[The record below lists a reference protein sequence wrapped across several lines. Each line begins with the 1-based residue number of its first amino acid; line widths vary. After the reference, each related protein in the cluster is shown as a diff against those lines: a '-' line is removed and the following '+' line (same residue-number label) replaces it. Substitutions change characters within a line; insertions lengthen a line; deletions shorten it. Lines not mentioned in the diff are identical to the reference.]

1 MASTFKLANGYE
13 LITIHLMK
21 GKQNAAYRGTR
32 ILYLYPWKNGRGY
45 YSAVYEL
52 ILDLKYTMA
61 NKGNFAVKNFSGI
74 INNWDLQ
81 AGFQHGLKFT
91 NGVAEKKVS
100 LEIRPPINTASAS
113 SSRTAFDPITLPNVT
128 VYATPQD
135 GGTYY
140 ITFSNSSYNAGYVW
154 GGGGNWGSNNP
165 CEYTSCTIDDPFQYF
180 DEDFLKAVDDVVAES
195 LYQFAQA
202 KVITTTLSYCQDLA
216 WSGLTKSRA
225 FEDLSQYVQDR
236 IKDRVN
242 AEKDPNA
249 THGDSNGN
257 YVNANNISA
266 KGHHPCI

>member
-1 MASTFKLANGYE
+1 MDNNATWGYDTNGNPIPPPGGHTPVNFDDNKYDVFLNSYYNDITDLGEAATVIHEALHCQYLDWYRQACIEQNLEAQQELTRDYGYLFDTGTFNVTNQFCPIVNNGN
-13 LITIHLMK
+13 TGQH
-21 GKQNAAYRGTR
+21 Q
-32 ILYLYPWKNGRGY
+32 
-45 YSAVYEL
+45 
-52 ILDLKYTMA
+52 DMA
-61 NKGNFAVKNFSGI
+61 N
-74 INNWDLQ
+74 
-81 AGFQHGLKFT
+81 
-91 NGVAEKKVS
+91 
-100 LEIRPPINTASAS
+100 RY
-113 SSRTAFDPITLPNVT
+113 R
-128 VYATPQD
+128 
-135 GGTYY
+135 
-140 ITFSNSSYNAGYVW
+140 
-154 GGGGNWGSNNP
+154 
-165 CEYTSCTIDDPFQYF
+165 
-180 DEDFLKAVDDVVAES
+180 DVVAES